1 MVEIKVNVQVDLSEK
16 TIEALKGLFVPMPMY
31 SPIGCGCNTQTN
43 IEEEQAKKPESKPAA
58 APAPKPAAAPAPKPE
73 PAKPAAKASSI
84 SIEDVRK
91 ILATK
96 VNDHRNEIKEKL
108 NELGA
113 PSVTKLAPEKYQE
126 MYDYINSL

>member
-31 SPIGCGCNTQTN
+31 SPIGCGCNTLTS
-43 IEEEQAKKPESKPAA
+43 IEEEQAKKPEPEPAKPAKPAAAA
-58 APAPKPAAAPAPKPE
+58 APAPKPAVKP
-73 PAKPAAKASSI
+73 SSI
-84 SIEDVRK
+84 GIEDVRK

-126 MYDYINSL
+126 MYDFLNSL

>member
-1 MVEIKVNVQVDLSEK
+1 MVEIKVNVQLDLSEK
-16 TIEALKGLFVPMPMY
+16 TIETLKGIFIPMPMY
-31 SPIGCGCNTQTN
+31 SPIACGCNTQADTAV
-43 IEEEQAKKPESKPAA
+43 EEQAKKPEPEPAKPAA
-58 APAPKPAAAPAPKPE
+58 APAPKPAVKP
-73 PAKPAAKASSI
+73 SSI
-84 SIEDVRK
+84 GIEDVRK

-126 MYDYINSL
+126 MYDYLNSL